1 MSSPNAEGESPGGQ
15 YQSYLRQGAIHLQR
29 CRACTGP
36 VIFPPRTLCPR
47 CGSTKLEWAP
57 ISGKGTV
64 YSATVIHQRPERGGD
79 YSIALV
85 DLAEGARM
93 LSSVRGMPAGDVAIG
108 IAVRAIIES
117 LDPASYIV
125 RFEKEPATDE
135 IS

>member
-1 MSSPNAEGESPGGQ
+1 M
-15 YQSYLRQGAIHLQR
+15 
-29 CRACTGP
+29 
-36 VIFPPRTLCPR
+36 
-47 CGSTKLEWAP
+47 
-57 ISGKGTV
+57 